1 MLKANEEKT
10 EMYAEIFDLGG
21 NVIARDYA
29 CPYFQVKR
37 IIQHLPSDGKREVEL
52 FYQLD
57 DECGMIKFGTE
68 LLSKHNQMM
77 SALASNLFIVGK
89 PYQKEVASMI
99 EKQAQQVIRN
109 KVYGYEHNF
118 LGWKEFNG
126 KNYFFL
132 DDVNLG
138 NNIRSNC
145 IRNCGKFTNGSEK
158 KYDNLLKNY
167 VFMSPQMSLAY
178 CIGFASVVSG
188 LISNFRGLDVPIVG
202 LTGRSTTGK
211 TTALKLIASIWGDPN
226 SNGTVI
232 LKNQAT
238 EKGFQAQIT
247 GLFGYPICFDDLDT
261 NQKLDME
268 TFLYDL
274 SRGTQRT
281 FSDVDGNPV
290 FTRHAFSGLAII
302 TGENSLVER
311 TSQKMGLFSRVL
323 ELDEVKWTCSDEF
336 STKIKDCVS
345 LNYGFKGK
353 KFAKFIQNKSLEKI
367 LEQFDHY
374 KKLVKQ
380 NLNQTDKFADRTS
393 SKLALI
399 NQTIALVNECFG
411 LSLDER
417 QLMSFAYKSEI
428 EQQNKRNKSKLAYEF
443 MYSYYQANKNKF
455 DIKQKRGDYISQT
468 RERREGIAL
477 LDELRV
483 DLYVP
488 VSTAKRILKANGF
501 PQIGTYQAE
510 WRDNGYTKCENGRF
524 DKSNSE
530 LGRHYHFVYEF
541 ENTENGG
548 V

>member
-1 MLKANEEKT
+1 MN
-10 EMYAEIFDLGG
+10 
-21 NVIARDYA
+21 
-29 CPYFQVKR
+29 
-37 IIQHLPSDGKREVEL
+37 
-52 FYQLD
+52 
-57 DECGMIKFGTE
+57 
-68 LLSKHNQMM
+68 
-77 SALASNLFIVGK
+77 
-89 PYQKEVASMI
+89 
-99 EKQAQQVIRN
+99 
-109 KVYGYEHNF
+109 
-118 LGWKEFNG
+118 
-126 KNYFFL
+126 
-132 DDVNLG
+132 
-138 NNIRSNC
+138 
-145 IRNCGKFTNGSEK
+145 
-158 KYDNLLKNY
+158 
-167 VFMSPQMSLAY
+167 
-178 CIGFASVVSG
+178 
-188 LISNFRGLDVPIVG
+188 
-202 LTGRSTTGK
+202 ST
-211 TTALKLIASIWGDPN
+211 
-226 SNGTVI
+226 
-232 LKNQAT
+232 
-238 EKGFQAQIT
+238 
-247 GLFGYPICFDDLDT
+247 Y
-261 NQKLDME
+261 QKLDME

-380 NLNQTDKFADRTS
+380 NLNQTDKFADRTG

-443 MYSYYQANKNKF
+443 MYSYYKANKSKF
-455 DIKQKRGDYISQT
+455 DIKNKRGDVISNAQ
-468 RERREGIAL
+468 EKNSREGIVL
-477 LDELRV
+477 IEQNRV

-488 VSTAKRILKANGF
+488 ISTARRILKINNF
-501 PQIGTYQAE
+501 PQIGTYQVE
-510 WRDNGYTKCENGRF
+510 WRDNGYTKCETGRC

-541 ENTENGG
+541 EDAEEGEI
-548 V
+548 